1 MRNIEFK
8 GLTKNEPNTW
18 VYGYLLPDNNIY
30 QTRDEEKGGKGV
42 FSIIP
47 ESVGQYT
54 GRRDKHNVKIYEND
68 MVLCFLDINPLS
80 SGHTLIIHKK
90 HFKDI
95 SDIDSKYLSS
105 INDATKYVYNLL
117 MSKLGPDGI
126 RIVQNNGICQ
136 EIKHYH
142 VHLIPVYNDM
152 LDMDIEEVY
161 NKIKDSN

>member
-1 MRNIEFK
+1 MDCIFCK
-8 GLTKNEPNTW
+8 II
-18 VYGYLLPDNNIY
+18 NNDISSY
-30 QTRDEEKGGKGV
+30 
-42 FSIIP
+42 
-47 ESVGQYT
+47 
-54 GRRDKHNVKIYEND
+54 KIYEND
-68 MVLCFLDINPLS
+68 MVVCFLDINPLS
-80 SGHTLIIHKK
+80 SGHTLIIPKK

-95 SDIDSKYLSS
+95 SDIDSEYLSS

-152 LDMDIEEVY
+152 LDMDVEEVY

>member
-1 MRNIEFK
+1 MDCIFCKIIN
-8 GLTKNEPNTW
+8 NEISS
-18 VYGYLLPDNNIY
+18 Y
-30 QTRDEEKGGKGV
+30 
-42 FSIIP
+42 
-47 ESVGQYT
+47 
-54 GRRDKHNVKIYEND
+54 KIYEND

-80 SGHTLIIHKK
+80 SGHTLIIPKK

-95 SDIDSKYLSS
+95 SDIDSEYLSS

-117 MSKLGPDGI
+117 VSKLGPDGI

>member
-1 MRNIEFK
+1 MDCIFCK
-8 GLTKNEPNTW
+8 II
-18 VYGYLLPDNNIY
+18 NNDISSY
-30 QTRDEEKGGKGV
+30 
-42 FSIIP
+42 
-47 ESVGQYT
+47 
-54 GRRDKHNVKIYEND
+54 KIYEND

-80 SGHTLIIHKK
+80 SGHTLIIPKK

>member
-1 MRNIEFK
+1 MDCIFCKIIN
-8 GLTKNEPNTW
+8 NEISS
-18 VYGYLLPDNNIY
+18 Y
-30 QTRDEEKGGKGV
+30 
-42 FSIIP
+42 
-47 ESVGQYT
+47 
-54 GRRDKHNVKIYEND
+54 KIYEND

-80 SGHTLIIHKK
+80 SGHTLIIPKK

-136 EIKHYH
+136 EVKHYH

>member
-1 MRNIEFK
+1 MDCIFCKIIN
-8 GLTKNEPNTW
+8 NEISS
-18 VYGYLLPDNNIY
+18 Y
-30 QTRDEEKGGKGV
+30 
-42 FSIIP
+42 
-47 ESVGQYT
+47 
-54 GRRDKHNVKIYEND
+54 KIYEND
-68 MVLCFLDINPLS
+68 MVLCFLDINPLG
-80 SGHTLIIHKK
+80 SGHTLIIPKK

>member
-1 MRNIEFK
+1 MDCIFCK
-8 GLTKNEPNTW
+8 IIYNEISS
-18 VYGYLLPDNNIY
+18 Y
-30 QTRDEEKGGKGV
+30 
-42 FSIIP
+42 
-47 ESVGQYT
+47 
-54 GRRDKHNVKIYEND
+54 KIYEND

-80 SGHTLIIHKK
+80 SGHTLIIPKK